1 MPTRTLVHSYKPR
14 GIAKDLFFNRAPE
27 LLIAGPAGT
36 GKSLACL
43 EKLHTMCLLT
53 PGMRAIIIRKTLTS
67 LGSTGLVTYRHKV
80 AAEALASGDVHWYGG
95 SPQEAAQYRY
105 SNGSTITVGG
115 MDKSI
120 RIMSSEYDLAY
131 VQEATE
137 LTENDWEAITTR
149 LRNWRVS
156 FQQLI
161 ADCNPDVPTHWL
173 KERTRR
179 GTTVLLESRHEDN
192 PALYDERYVQSPD
205 GTERIEYVLTEGGA
219 AYINKLDN
227 LTGVRY
233 LRLRKGLW
241 VAAEG
246 QIYEDFDP
254 AVHLTTIDEIR
265 ERHGG
270 WENTRLC
277 ARGLPWEW
285 TRWWSID
292 FGFTNPMVIQRWA
305 EDDDGRLYLYAEQ
318 YMTRRLVED
327 HVEDLKAQV
336 FDDAGNWVE
345 PAPRAILADHDAE
358 DRATFHRKF
367 GRGTAAAQK
376 KVKPGIQSMQSRFK
390 VQPDGKARIYF
401 VRDALWR
408 RDPELADAK
417 KPTCTIEELPGYVW
431 KPGTKAD
438 PVKEEPVKE
447 DDHGCDAS
455 RYLCAHRDNTV
466 KPRIRV
472 MGGR

>member
-1 MPTRTLVHSYKPR
+1 MPTRTLVHKYKPR
-14 GIAKDLFFNRAPE
+14 GVAKELFFRRDAE
-27 LLIAGPAGT
+27 LVMAGPAGT
-36 GKSLACL
+36 GKSMACL
-43 EKLHTMCLLT
+43 EKVHMMCLLN
-53 PGMRAIIIRKTLTS
+53 PGMRALIVRKTLRS
-67 LGSTGLVTYRHKV
+67 LSSSGLVTFRERV
-80 AAEALASGDVHWYGG
+80 ATEALATGDVVWYGG
-95 SPQEAAQYRY
+95 SPQVSAQYRY
-105 SNGSTITVGG
+105 SNGSVIVVGG
-115 MDKSI
+115 MDKAI
-120 RIMSSEYDLAY
+120 RVMSSEYDCCYA
-131 VQEATE
+131 QEATE
-137 LTENDWEAITTR
+137 LTENDWEALTTR
-149 LRNWRVS
+149 LRNGRVS
-156 FQQLI
+156 FQQLL
-161 ADCNPDVPTHWL
+161 ADCNPDTPTHWL
-173 KERTRR
+173 LQRARR
-179 GTTVLLESRHEDN
+179 GATVMLESRHEDN
-192 PALYDERYVQSPD
+192 PTLFDDD
-205 GTERIEYVLTEGGA
+205 GNMTPIGE
-219 AYINKLDN
+219 AYIGKLDN

-254 AVHLTTIDEIR
+254 ATHLTTIDEIR

-277 ARGLPWEW
+277 AKGLPWEW

-292 FGFTNPMVIQRWA
+292 FGFTNPFVLQRWA
-305 EDDDGRLYLYAEQ
+305 EDEDGRLYLYAEQ

-336 FDDAGNWVE
+336 FDDNGNWTE

-390 VQPDGKARIYF
+390 VQPDKRARIYF
-401 VRDALWR
+401 VRDALWK

-417 KPTCTIEELPGYVW
+417 KPTCTIEEIPGYVW
-431 KPGTKAD
+431 APG
-438 PVKEEPVKE
+438 KEEPVKE
-447 DDHGCDAS
+447 DDHGCDAG

>member
-1 MPTRTLVHSYKPR
+1 MPTRTLVHKYKPR
-14 GIAKDLFFNRAPE
+14 GIAKELFFNRAPE

-43 EKLHTMCLLT
+43 EKLHMMCLLN
-53 PGMRAIIIRKTLTS
+53 PGMRGIIIRKTLTS

-80 AAEALASGDVHWYGG
+80 AAESLASGDVHWYGG

-131 VQEATE
+131 IQEATE

-156 FQQLI
+156 FQQIL

-173 KERTRR
+173 RERVRR
-179 GTTVLLESRHEDN
+179 GTTVMLESRHEDN
-192 PALYDERYVQSPD
+192 PALYDERYVLSPD

-219 AYINKLDN
+219 AYIGKLDN

-246 QIYEDFDP
+246 LIYEDFDP
-254 AVHLTTIDEIR
+254 TVHLTTIPEIQAR
-265 ERHGG
+265 FG
-270 WENTRLC
+270 WDENTRLC
-277 ARGLPWEW
+277 AAGLPWDW
-285 TRWWSID
+285 QRFWAID
-292 FGFTNPMVIQRWA
+292 FGYTNPCVIQRWA
-305 EDDDGRLYLYAEQ
+305 EDPDGRLYLYAEQ
-318 YMTRRLVED
+318 YHTKKLVEE
-327 HVEDLKAQV
+327 HVADLKAQV
-336 FDDAGNWVE
+336 FDDKGNWRE
-345 PAPRAILADHDAE
+345 PQPRAILADHDAE
-358 DRATFHRKF
+358 DRATFHKHM
-367 GRGTAAAQK
+367 GRGTAAANK
-376 KVKPGIQSMQSRFK
+376 KVKAGIDSFQARLK
-390 VQPDGKARIYF
+390 VRGDGKPRIYF

-431 KPGTKAD
+431 DTK
-438 PVKEEPVKE
+438 KEAPVKE
-447 DDHGCDAS
+447 DDHGMDCG
-455 RYLCAHRDNTV
+455 RYVVQHRDSNV
-466 KPRIRV
+466 RPNIRV
-472 MGGR
+472 MGGRH